1 MSDSTLSSSEQLSS
15 QDQFSATASDARA
28 DSRANTRSEIGS
40 EAPMLAV
47 KYQIA
52 KGGQLMFLNLAHFLD
67 HFFMLIF
74 STVAAFRLSQEW
86 GMSYAELV
94 PYATPGFI
102 TFGVCSLAAGWLAD
116 KWGREK
122 MMLIFF
128 LGIGFSGIAA
138 GFTTSPLQIALA
150 LTLVG
155 IFAFLPW
162 IGRPNQ
168 LFGVSTVVLIVISSL
183 MFLLLPPPSGEVA
196 SSRPEVPSWTS
207 IGRSIVICIQSP
219 RFWVG
224 TLYFVG
230 LFSSFLA
237 LEDLWNIRF
246 QVDVFGKTSRLAASM
261 NSMLVSGLTLGGVMS
276 GLWAA
281 RSGLAAP
288 SRAFSALALLIMI
301 VLFSVPLSTSL
312 AFLAM
317 LVLGLGLGAAPLGL
331 SFVRQ
336 ELPKQAAAV
345 ASPLLLTFV
354 FVGGGL
360 LMSLVGDD
368 LSGVSRLTF
377 QTYQQSM
384 RFFIL
389 PVAVATALSLLIRP
403 SSPSLRS
410 GT

>member
-1 MSDSTLSSSEQLSS
+1 MEVGHSGLLKWLVVQA
-15 QDQFSATASDARA
+15 FFC
-28 DSRANTRSEIGS
+28 
-40 EAPMLAV
+40 M
-47 KYQIA
+47 
-52 KGGQLMFLNLAHFLD
+52 NL
-67 HFFMLIF
+67 
-74 STVAAFRLSQEW
+74 VCVV
-86 GMSYAELV
+86 GYA
-94 PYATPGFI
+94 I
-102 TFGVCSLAAGWLAD
+102 AAGGLASKLSLND
-116 KWGREK
+116 AQIG
-122 MMLIFF
+122 LAGGVYFFAYSFSQLF
-128 LGIGFSGIAA
+128 LGILLTRVPMRPLMVASAWVAASGAWVMAVADSFPQLLLARFLFGIGFGTAFVGVVEVVSMVYSRR
-138 GFTTSPLQIALA
+138 FPLMLNISQSFANGVGA
-150 LTLVG
+150 LVG

-162 IGRPNQ
+162 ISRPNQ

-196 SSRPEVPSWTS
+196 SSRPEVPSWAS

-230 LFSSFLA
+230 LFASFLA

-288 SRAFSALALLIMI
+288 SRGFSALALLIMI

-317 LVLGLGLGAAPLGL
+317 FVLGLGLGAAPLGL

-368 LSGVSRLTF
+368 LSGMSRLTF

-384 RFFIL
+384 RFFIV
-389 PVAVATALSLLIRP
+389 PVSVATAVSLLIRP

-410 GT
+410 GP